1 MRSRPCRSWFDEKAH
16 HLPRTADHRLEHQ
29 LASAVD
35 HGNPVLASI
44 ACGGIQDTAVSEG
57 STHPHLRAP
66 EVGALTPCLVILPRS
81 FLPRAFKRF
90 ARSFQRCLDRG
101 DLTLKLPLHPPAHEG
116 QRQPQRP
123 GAGYPGAHQRTS
135 PQPDNPSRD
144 ESAGLRQSAQSHAPH
159 RHADAEAGAAAEE
172 DLEPGPERLICA
184 GWPCLSAISD
194 AVE

>member
-1 MRSRPCRSWFDEKAH
+1 MTSIDLNADLGEGMGTDED
-16 HLPRTADHRLEHQ
+16 LLGIV
-29 LASAVD
+29 SS
-35 HGNPVLASI
+35 ASI

-101 DLTLKLPLHPPAHEG
+101 DVTLKLPLHPPAHDG

-123 GAGYPGAHQRTS
+123 AELDTQELTSELRRSPTTRREMRAPGCDSLRSHMPRIGTPTPRPARPPKRTS
-135 PQPDNPSRD
+135 SR
-144 ESAGLRQSAQSHAPH
+144 GQS
-159 RHADAEAGAAAEE
+159 G
-172 DLEPGPERLICA
+172 
-184 GWPCLSAISD
+184 
-194 AVE
+194 